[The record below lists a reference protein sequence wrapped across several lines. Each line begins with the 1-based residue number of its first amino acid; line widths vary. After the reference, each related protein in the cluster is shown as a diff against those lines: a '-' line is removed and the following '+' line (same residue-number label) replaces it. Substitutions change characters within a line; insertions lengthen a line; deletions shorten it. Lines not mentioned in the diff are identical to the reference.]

1 MQESHCYSAGEVLGA
16 VAVQGSTLCDRP
28 DIEMTLLDFIQN
40 ARKLRPEDE
49 IDYLR
54 WTIVFKEA
62 SDTLAK

>member
-1 MQESHCYSAGEVLGA
+1 M
-16 VAVQGSTLCDRP
+16 CDRP
-28 DIEMTLLDFIQN
+28 DIEMTLLDFIQY

-54 WTIVFKEA
+54 WTRVFKEA